1 MESRVWNNKERRLV
15 SQTRSTQQR
24 QKAFYEFYLSTGLN
38 FFRPSSE
45 EESTEPTSLHLVRF
59 SWRMEGRERGG
70 QKEDWMIAFQEWEI
84 RLVRAWLSFGNE
96 ISNMKIVYKRTSFP
110 SIKFTRPGFAVTD
123 RPGFDRRDGKSVRS
137 SVTSARSKMYMYI
150 YILCFVIGKFFF
162 VFYRWIFFLSYNL
175 DDSIHR

>member
-45 EESTEPTSLHLVRF
+45 EESTEPTSLHLVHF

-96 ISNMKIVYKRTSFP
+96 ISNMKIVYERTSFP
-110 SIKFTRPGFAVTD
+110 SIKFTSTRIRGYRSTRFRST
-123 RPGFDRRDGKSVRS
+123 RWKVRS
-137 SVTSARSKMYMYI
+137 VERNFRSIKDVYVYI
-150 YILCFVIGKFFF
+150 YIVFRDWKIFLRILSMDFFSFV
-162 VFYRWIFFLSYNL
+162 
-175 DDSIHR
+175 